1 MSHAATNWAIQ
12 QRGLK
17 PATKLVLW
25 YLCDRHTTDYGCF
38 PSQLQLAQDAEL
50 SRSALNEHLLRLE
63 EASLIRRIIRVDP
76 RTKRQQSTRYL
87 LAFEAEFALEPTPES
102 GHGSDETN
110 AEHEGEPS
118 PESGHGPSPDSAHV
132 PCPDLGPSRVR
143 NPDTNSVREQEEE
156 EERADARARFE
167 RFFDELLRTVGHDPD
182 VWIPGWW
189 KGETAREHVRG
200 WIDGLGLSEDRIIE
214 TAEAWRRD
222 IPDAPDGP
230 KALDRAMAR
239 AAEAAARRRAEATKR
254 RTPGE
259 GGKSTKS
266 AKADAP
272 KPSREEVLAFY
283 ADKLNGDGFFPPNS
297 LSSSIRAELLARGL
311 VTEERLR
318 ARGA

>member
-1 MSHAATNWAIQ
+1 MSHLATNWAIQ

-38 PSQLQLAQDAEL
+38 PSQLQLAQYAEL

-102 GHGSDETN
+102 GHGSDDTN

-118 PESGHGPSPDSAHV
+118 PESGHG

-143 NPDTNSVREQEEE
+143 NPDTNSVREPEEEE

-239 AAEAAARRRAEATKR
+239 AAEAAARRKAEATKR

-272 KPSREEVLAFY
+272 KPSREEILEFY
-283 ADKLNGDGFFPPNS
+283 ARCVNGDGFLPQMGIS
-297 LSSSIRAELLARGL
+297 TSIRHEMLARGL

>member
-1 MSHAATNWAIQ
+1 
-12 QRGLK
+12 
-17 PATKLVLW
+17 
-25 YLCDRHTTDYGCF
+25 
-38 PSQLQLAQDAEL
+38 
-50 SRSALNEHLLRLE
+50 
-63 EASLIRRIIRVDP
+63 
-76 RTKRQQSTRYL
+76 
-87 LAFEAEFALEPTPES
+87 
-102 GHGSDETN
+102 
-110 AEHEGEPS
+110 
-118 PESGHGPSPDSAHV
+118 
-132 PCPDLGPSRVR
+132 LGPSRLR
-143 NPDTNSVREQEEE
+143 IPDTNSVREPEEEEE

-182 VWIPGWW
+182 VWLPGWW
-189 KGETAREHVRG
+189 KGESAGEHVRG

-239 AAEAAARRRAEATKR
+239 VAEAAARRKAEATKR

-272 KPSREEVLAFY
+272 KPSREEILEFY
-283 ADKLNGDGFFPPNS
+283 ARCVNGDGFLPQMGIS
-297 LSSSIRAELLARGL
+297 TSIRHEMLARGL

-318 ARGA
+318 ARRA